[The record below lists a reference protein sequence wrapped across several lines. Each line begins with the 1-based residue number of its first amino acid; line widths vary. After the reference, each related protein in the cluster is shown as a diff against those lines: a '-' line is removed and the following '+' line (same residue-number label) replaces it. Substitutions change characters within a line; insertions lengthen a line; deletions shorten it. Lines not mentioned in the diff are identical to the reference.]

1 MIDLVNFFAYGDLMD
16 EEYFK
21 AQGLEYVDK
30 SSVTLSAWRLV
41 FNRIP
46 TDENS
51 PEGLG
56 LANIE
61 PTHNNAGMMFG
72 MNYEMKDS
80 FVPLLDKIHDYPKQF
95 VRKVLRLNRHD
106 FTLINGFAYIA
117 RPELTKKGLK
127 PSKAMMKTL
136 RITKKHVP
144 MLYFSRLMG
153 TKTLD

>member
-80 FVPLLDKIHDYPKQF
+80 FVPLLDKIHDYPNQF
-95 VRKVLRLNRHD
+95 VRKILRFNRHD

-127 PSKAMMKTL
+127 PTKAMMKTL
-136 RITKKHVP
+136 RVAKKHVP

>member
-21 AQGLEYVDK
+21 SQGLEYVYK
-30 SSVTLSAWRLV
+30 SEVTLSAWKMV
-41 FNRIP
+41 FNKIP
-46 TDENS
+46 IGEGH

-61 PTHNNAGMMFG
+61 PTHNNSGMMFG

-80 FVPLLDKIHDYPKQF
+80 FVPLLDKIHDYPDQY
-95 VRKVLRLNRHD
+95 VRKILRLNRHD
-106 FTLINGFAYIA
+106 FTMINGFSYIA
-117 RPELTKKGLK
+117 RPENVGKGLK
-127 PSKAMMKTL
+127 PTKAMMKKL
-136 RITKKHVP
+136 RTCKKYVP
-144 MLYFSRLMG
+144 MLYFARLMG

>member
-95 VRKVLRLNRHD
+95 VRKILRLNRHD

>member
-16 EEYFK
+16 EDYFK
-21 AQGLEYVDK
+21 AQGLEYVYK
-30 SSVTLSAWRLV
+30 STVTLSAWRLV
-41 FNRIP
+41 FNKIP

-56 LANIE
+56 LQNIE
-61 PTHNNAGMMFG
+61 PTPNNADMMFG

-80 FVPLLDKIHDYPKQF
+80 FVPRLDEIHGYPDQY
-95 VRKVLRLNRHD
+95 VRKVLRFNRHD
-106 FTLINGFAYIA
+106 FTLINGFAYVA

-127 PSKAMMKTL
+127 PTRAMMKAL
-136 RITKKHVP
+136 RRCKKHLP
-144 MLYFSRLMG
+144 MLYFARLMG